1 MTTVAVLMGGWSPER
16 EVSLV
21 SGKACAE
28 GLREGG
34 HTVIEYDV
42 KRDLRALVD
51 FLRPAAG
58 GGPDV
63 VFNALHGKYGEDG
76 CIQGVLEI
84 MKVPYTHS
92 GVLASAIAMDKPMS
106 RHVFTSIGIR
116 VALGKVVERRSLA
129 SGDPMPRPY
138 VVKPIDQGSSVGVHI
153 VREGDNLAAVEV
165 AEAQFG
171 EKVLVEKFVPGREL
185 TVAIMGDKAVA
196 VTELRPRTRF
206 YDYEA
211 KYTDGVTEHL
221 IPAPIPAEVYEKAKE
236 WALMAH
242 QALGCNGARPRRPAL
257 GRQQARHRGPGR
269 ARAQHPARHD
279 AAVAGARAGQV
290 GRHLLARAHDLDG
303 RPREAAGMSR
313 ATRQQS
319 RSAGA
324 RATTTAASEGREPD
338 PQDRPAD
345 LAPADDAGPWPCCML
360 GLGGGGG
367 WWAWKQGWLVAA
379 QEQARCRRHASVIAA
394 VTPFKLTDVT
404 VEGRDYVTREAI
416 LAALNVQA
424 GDSLLGIDL
433 QAARKRLEAIDWVAS
448 ATVERRLPDTLYVTL
463 KERRAVAIWQNG
475 NEYTLIDKNGRTVR
489 ASRMPPGAESL
500 LLLGG
505 PGAPEHVG
513 ELLLLLAYEPS
524 IAKQLRAAV
533 WVGQRR
539 WNLVLNNDAEIWLPE
554 EDAVA
559 ALQRSPNSKRRIN
572 CCRASS
578 ASSICG
584 CRTSSISGS
593 AAPAGDPPPNGPVV
607 EYVET

>member
-28 GLREGG
+28 GLREGC

-42 KRDLRALVD
+42 TRDLRALVD
-51 FLRPAAG
+51 FLRPASG

-185 TVAIMGDKAVA
+185 TVAIMGDRAVA

-242 QALGCNGARPRRPAL
+242 QALGCNGLARADLRWDDSKPGTEGLVVLELNTQPGMTPLSLAPEQAKWAGISWSELMTWMVDHARRPA
-257 GRQQARHRGPGR
+257 
-269 ARAQHPARHD
+269 
-279 AAVAGARAGQV
+279 
-290 GRHLLARAHDLDG
+290 
-303 RPREAAGMSR
+303 
-313 ATRQQS
+313 
-319 RSAGA
+319 
-324 RATTTAASEGREPD
+324 
-338 PQDRPAD
+338 
-345 LAPADDAGPWPCCML
+345 
-360 GLGGGGG
+360 
-367 WWAWKQGWLVAA
+367 
-379 QEQARCRRHASVIAA
+379 
-394 VTPFKLTDVT
+394 
-404 VEGRDYVTREAI
+404 
-416 LAALNVQA
+416 
-424 GDSLLGIDL
+424 
-433 QAARKRLEAIDWVAS
+433 
-448 ATVERRLPDTLYVTL
+448 
-463 KERRAVAIWQNG
+463 
-475 NEYTLIDKNGRTVR
+475 
-489 ASRMPPGAESL
+489 
-500 LLLGG
+500 
-505 PGAPEHVG
+505 
-513 ELLLLLAYEPS
+513 
-524 IAKQLRAAV
+524 
-533 WVGQRR
+533 
-539 WNLVLNNDAEIWLPE
+539 
-554 EDAVA
+554 
-559 ALQRSPNSKRRIN
+559 
-572 CCRASS
+572 
-578 ASSICG
+578 
-584 CRTSSISGS
+584 
-593 AAPAGDPPPNGPVV
+593 
-607 EYVET
+607 